1 LLFQIDFFFFFL
13 AEIWTQVPTRPFKK
27 KSGGRAGCGGGMD
40 CFDVG
45 VKEGEQAAVRKF
57 GVHGFLR
64 LVAAT
69 SLSV

>member
-1 LLFQIDFFFFFL
+1 M
-13 AEIWTQVPTRPFKK
+13 PTRPFFK
-27 KSGGRAGCGGGMD
+27 KSGEGAGGGGGMD

-57 GVHGFLR
+57 GVHGFLT

>member
-1 LLFQIDFFFFFL
+1 
-13 AEIWTQVPTRPFKK
+13 VPTRRFLK
-27 KSGGRAGCGGGMD
+27 KSGGALGGMD

-57 GVHGFLR
+57 GVRGFLT

-69 SLSV
+69 SLSVRSYRI